1 MSPLIAAWMGWAV
14 LVIVLVLACWKGS
27 RAERL
32 GVAIFLTGAVYAMAV
47 YALAPRSL
55 VPTLLLL
62 GEGAMGGGFLFLALR
77 HMNAWL
83 GVAMLLQAIQ
93 FSLHAYYL
101 VGGLPRDRTFAMVT
115 NLDSIG
121 VLLCIL
127 VGTILAWRRRL
138 RAAR

>member
-1 MSPLIAAWMGWAV
+1 MYPLIAAWIGWAV
-14 LVIVLVLACWKGS
+14 LIIVLVLACWKGG

-32 GVAIFLTGAVYAMAV
+32 GVAIFLTGAIYAMLV
-47 YALAPRSL
+47 YQIVPGGLA
-55 VPTLLLL
+55 PTLLLL
-62 GEGAMGGGFLFLALR
+62 GEGAMGAAFLFLALR
-77 HMNAWL
+77 YMNAWL

-101 VGGLPRDRTFAMVT
+101 VGGLPRDNRFALIN

-127 VGTILAWRRRL
+127 AGTLLAWRRRG
-138 RAAR
+138 AIAK

>member
-14 LVIVLVLACWKGS
+14 LIIVLVLACWKGS

-32 GVAIFLTGAVYAMAV
+32 GVAIFLTGAIYAMLA
-47 YALAPRSL
+47 YQFAPRGL

-62 GEGAMGGGFLFLALR
+62 GEGGMGVGFLFLAMR
-77 HMNAWL
+77 YMNAWL

-101 VGGLPRDRTFAMVT
+101 VGGLPRDRTFAMVN

-127 VGTILAWRRRL
+127 VGTILVWRRRL
-138 RAAR
+138 RAAK

>member
-1 MSPLIAAWMGWAV
+1 MNPSIAAWIGWAV
-14 LVIVLVLACWKGS
+14 LIIVLVLACWKGG
-27 RAERL
+27 RAERF
-32 GVAIFLTGAVYAMAV
+32 GVAIFLAGAIYAMLV
-47 YALAPRSL
+47 YRFVPRGLA
-55 VPTLLLL
+55 PTLLLL
-62 GEGAMGGGFLFLALR
+62 GEGAMGAGFLFLALR

-101 VGGLPRDRTFAMVT
+101 VGGLPHDNTFAMIN

-127 VGTILAWRRRL
+127 VGTLLAWRARQ
-138 RAAR
+138 AAGK

>member
-14 LVIVLVLACWKGS
+14 LIIVLVLACWKGS

-32 GVAIFLTGAVYAMAV
+32 GVAIFLTGAVYAMLV
-47 YALAPRSL
+47 YQFVPRSF

-62 GEGAMGGGFLFLALR
+62 GEGAMGVGFLFLAMR
-77 HMNAWL
+77 YMNAWL

-101 VGGLPRDRTFAMVT
+101 VGRLPRDRTFAMVN

-127 VGTILAWRRRL
+127 VGTLLTWRKRVQ
-138 RAAR
+138 AAK

>member
-32 GVAIFLTGAVYAMAV
+32 GVAIFLAGAIYAMVV
-47 YALAPRSL
+47 YQVVPRNL

-62 GEGAMGGGFLFLALR
+62 GEGAMGVGFLFLAMR
-77 HMNAWL
+77 YMNAWL

-101 VGGLPRDRTFAMVT
+101 VGGLPRDRTLAMVT

-127 VGTILAWRRRL
+127 VGTMLTWRRRA
-138 RAAR
+138 RAAK

>member
-1 MSPLIAAWMGWAV
+1 MSPLIAAWMGWAM

-32 GVAIFLTGAVYAMAV
+32 GVAIFLAGAIYAMVV
-47 YALAPRSL
+47 YSFVPRSL

-62 GEGAMGGGFLFLALR
+62 GEGAMGVGFLFLALR
-77 HMNAWL
+77 YMNAWL

-101 VGGLPRDRTFAMVT
+101 VGDLPRDRTFAMVN

-127 VGTILAWRRRL
+127 VGTLLTWRK
-138 RAAR
+138 RAQAAK

>member
-1 MSPLIAAWMGWAV
+1 MYPLIAAWIGWAV
-14 LVIVLVLACWKGS
+14 LIIVLVLACWKGG

-32 GVAIFLTGAVYAMAV
+32 GVAIFLTGAIYAMLV
-47 YALAPRSL
+47 YQFIPRG
-55 VPTLLLL
+55 VAPTLLLL
-62 GEGAMGGGFLFLALR
+62 GEGAMGAAFLFLALR
-77 HMNAWL
+77 YMNAWL

-101 VGGLPRDRTFAMVT
+101 VGDLPRDNTFALIN

-127 VGTILAWRRRL
+127 AGTLLAWRRRSVV
-138 RAAR
+138 AK

>member
-1 MSPLIAAWMGWAV
+1 MSPLIAAWMGWAM

-32 GVAIFLTGAVYAMAV
+32 GVAIFLAGAIYAMAV
-47 YALAPRSL
+47 YSLFPRSL

-62 GEGAMGGGFLFLALR
+62 GEGAMGVGFLFLALR
-77 HMNAWL
+77 YMNAWL

-101 VGGLPRDRTFAMVT
+101 VGDLPRDRTFAMVN

-127 VGTILAWRRRL
+127 VGTLLTWRN
-138 RAAR
+138 RARVAK

>member
-1 MSPLIAAWMGWAV
+1 MYTSIAPMIGWMVLITV
-14 LVIVLVLACWKGS
+14 LALACWKGG

-32 GVAIFLTGAVYAMAV
+32 GAMIVLAGAA
-47 YALAPRSL
+47 YALLAHTVAPKGATAL
-55 VPTLLLL
+55 LLLL

-77 HMNAWL
+77 YMSPWL

-101 VGGLPRDRTFAMVT
+101 VGEVPRGRTYAIVN

-121 VLLCIL
+121 VLACIL
-127 VGTILAWRRRL
+127 IGTILAWRKRA
-138 RAAR
+138 RAAK

>member
-14 LVIVLVLACWKGS
+14 LVIVLVLACWKGG

-32 GVAIFLTGAVYAMAV
+32 GVAIFLTGAIYAMAV
-47 YALAPRSL
+47 YNFAPRGL
-55 VPTLLLL
+55 MPTLLLL
-62 GEGAMGGGFLFLALR
+62 GEGAMGAGFLFLALR
-77 HMNAWL
+77 YMNAWL

-101 VGGLPRDRTFAMVT
+101 VGGLPRDRTFAMVN

-121 VLLCIL
+121 VLICIL
-127 VGTILAWRRRL
+127 AGTLLTWRKRA
-138 RAAR
+138 RAAK